1 MFNPAKAVI
10 PHIID
15 QHAEEASFLW
25 LLRNNAVIAP
35 HYDLDDLA
43 KLDERVEAHLDG
55 LRIAGEYGWQV
66 CSENLQI
73 KEAGEV
79 FTAAVLALEGRSVE
93 RINQVYDCVEQKPDT
108 VNGLISAFGWVEKNN
123 LQGKV
128 NGLLVSSK
136 PLWRLVG
143 ISACAIHRVDPG
155 KYLEQAILDEN
166 VPLRVRSLKVA
177 GELGRVDLKTALI
190 EQLDHKN
197 NQVGF
202 WAAWS
207 AVLLGD
213 RGKALNRLRRQ
224 IEECSAFCIPAMQ
237 VALPVL
243 DAHAVKKA
251 LKVLADNQ
259 DTLRL
264 AVIGAGLSGQPSY
277 IPWIIQQMQVA
288 GLARVAGEAFSRLC
302 GVDLAYQDMV
312 GELPDDGGGGGPTE
326 NAEEESVE
334 MDEDEDLPYPD
345 FILVHQWW
353 LDNRGY
359 FKPDVRYL
367 YGKPASNKQ
376 CRWAL
381 KKGGQRLRYVAAI
394 LLALAEPKR
403 TLFEVREVGK
413 RQLLEC
419 CNV

>member
-73 KEAGEV
+73 KEAGEI
-79 FTAAVLALEGRSVE
+79 FTAAVLALEGRSTE
-93 RINQVYDCVEQKPDT
+93 RINQVYDCVEQAPDT
-108 VNGLISAFGWVEKNN
+108 TNGLISAFGWVEKND

-128 NGLLVSSK
+128 SGLLVSSN
-136 PLWRLVG
+136 PLWRRVG

-166 VPLRVRSLKVA
+166 IPLRARSLRAV

-190 EQLDHKN
+190 EQLEHEN

-213 RGKALNRLRRQ
+213 RGKALNRLRLQ
-224 IEECSAFCIPAMQ
+224 IEEGSAFCMPAMLI
-237 VALPVL
+237 ALPVL
-243 DAHAVKKA
+243 DVHAVKET
-251 LKVLADNQ
+251 LKVLAENQ

-264 AVIGAGLSGQPSY
+264 AVIGAGISGDPSY

-288 GLARVAGEAFSRLC
+288 EFAKISGEAFSRLC
-302 GVDLAYQDMV
+302 GVDLAYQDME
-312 GELPDDGGGGGPTE
+312 GELPDGGGERGPTE
-326 NAEEESVE
+326 NAEDEPVE
-334 MDEDEDLPYPD
+334 MDEDEDLPCPD
-345 FILVHQWW
+345 FALVHQWW
-353 LDNRGY
+353 QENKGS
-359 FKPDVRYL
+359 FKADVRYL
-367 YGKPASNKQ
+367 YGKPANNEQ
-376 CRWAL
+376 CTWAL

-403 TLFEVREVGK
+403 ALFEVRGVGK
-413 RQLLEC
+413 RQLHGDD
-419 CNV
+419 NI